1 MLRTG
6 LAAFAVLALLA
17 GGGLLAEDE
26 EKREKKQREKIYDL
40 AEKLGRRVFAYAD
53 STEEQ
58 KWLHDQA
65 GNLLGRVK
73 QARNEEYQFDRL
85 TRATD
90 ALLEASERILE
101 SREEED
107 NDEDDKEDAARD
119 LERDYF
125 RVQQVE
131 YFAKQSK
138 EENAQEYVTLARSLY
153 QQARRAFDAAQYDR
167 AESLG
172 DSASYVVRALEYL
185 AQAAVREREP
195 PRL

>member
-1 MLRTG
+1 MLRTV
-6 LAAFAVLALLA
+6 LATVAVLAVLA
-17 GGGLLAEDE
+17 GGGLLADDDD
-26 EKREKKQREKIYDL
+26 KREERVREKIYDL

-65 GNLLGRVK
+65 GDLLERVK
-73 QARNEEYQFDRL
+73 LARNEEYRFDRL
-85 TRATD
+85 ARATD

-101 SREEED
+101 SREEEA
-107 NDEDDKEDAARD
+107 NDKDDKKDAARD

-138 EENAQEYVTLARSLY
+138 EANAQEYVTLARSLY

-167 AESLG
+167 AENLG
-172 DSASYVVRALEYL
+172 DAASYVVRALEYV